1 MHKKEYK
8 GFAENQ
14 KLSQTLMPLEIILIL
29 FLQMILIL
37 IRLHFLMK
45 TETLLWLILGWNVQ
59 IM

>member
-1 MHKKEYK
+1 MHKRIQRICGESEIIPD
-8 GFAENQ
+8 FDAI
-14 KLSQTLMPLEIILIL
+14 EIILIL